1 MVIWLLLL
9 VLFAVPSAEAA
20 VLRGTLYD
28 MSLDKAHD
36 VRVDISTVPQQ
47 RYLSKDGSYS
57 FKVAP
62 GNYTIKA
69 EQYKDEVIVAHA
81 TEQVAIMDSNDYQL
95 DIVMFPVVESQ
106 DELLGDAIFDTG
118 NILLERSTPW
128 WAWVMGAGLMVV
140 AGVSG
145 YLYFTRQ
152 KKPDVIL
159 SSTVVRE
166 LDKMTLAK
174 ALNVK
179 TEATDAAETQNNQL
193 QANHLTNPLANPQTA
208 IHQIAQDI
216 KQQAADSKSQ
226 ATDQKNPA
234 SSPNDDL
241 QSIISFIEKE
251 GGRTTQKELRKHFPY
266 SEAKISL
273 MLAELEHKAT
283 LEKIKKGR
291 GNIIILKAPLSQQ
304 PPSSAQ

>member
-1 MVIWLLLL
+1 MVIWILLL
-9 VLFAVPSAEAA
+9 VLFAAPSAEAA

-28 MSLDKAHD
+28 VSLDKAHD
-36 VRVDISTVPQQ
+36 VRVDISTIPQQ

-57 FKVAP
+57 FKVSP
-62 GNYTIKA
+62 GNYTLKA

-81 TEQVAIMDSNDYQL
+81 TEQVAILDGDDYQL

-118 NILLERSTPW
+118 NIALERSTPW

-152 KKPDVIL
+152 KKPGVIL
-159 SSTVVRE
+159 SSTIVRE
-166 LDKMTLAK
+166 LDKMTLDK

-179 TEATDAAETQNNQL
+179 TEAETPNTQL
-193 QANHLTNPLANPQTA
+193 QVNPLANPQTA
-208 IHQIAQDI
+208 SHQIAQDI

-273 MLAELEHKAT
+273 MLAELEHKNT

-304 PPSSAQ
+304 HPSSAQ